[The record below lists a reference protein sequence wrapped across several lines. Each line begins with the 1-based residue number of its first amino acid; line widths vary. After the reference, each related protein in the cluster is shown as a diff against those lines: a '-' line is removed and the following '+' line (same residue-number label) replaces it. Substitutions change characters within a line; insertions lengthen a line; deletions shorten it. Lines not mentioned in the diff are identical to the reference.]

1 MLFFAAC
8 CLQGQTAND
17 LFQQGRYGEAVAM
30 LTKEIGIMEAQGAN
44 GRTVASALNNL
55 ALVEGKMG
63 RYRDAEDHF
72 LRAISLWESD
82 GEALLQLAIGIN
94 NLAGLRARQGRYRES
109 IELHHR

>member
-44 GRTVASALNNL
+44 GRTVASALNSL
-55 ALVEGKMG
+55 ALAEVKKG
-63 RYRDAEDHF
+63 RYQDAEGHF
-72 LRAISLWESD
+72 LRAISLWQSE
-82 GEALLQLAIGIN
+82 GEAQLQMAIGID

-109 IELHHR
+109 